1 MKYINIFYDFK
12 KLMFVIYFIIKYLKF
27 YLIILIMIIKKISI
41 FNNLIKLI

>member
-27 YLIILIMIIKKISI
+27 YLISYKIEFHWII
-41 FNNLIKLI
+41 